1 MAVEPTEP
9 QAEVLERLADPDV
22 YPDRPPRVDR
32 IDTHTA
38 HVFLA
43 GDRAYKVKREVRY
56 SFLDYSTLERRRLAC
71 EAEVRLNRRTAPAL
85 YLGVTPVTRDPSGR
99 LGIGGPG
106 PAVEWLVVMR
116 RFPDDALLDR
126 IATAGGLTTTL
137 AVQLADAIA
146 DFHAHAVP
154 TPHEGGPA
162 GMAEVDRSPM
172 ISFSTFTPPTF
183 DGYFCCMAM
192 LVQPR

>member
-38 HVFLA
+38 HVFQA

-106 PAVEWLVVMR
+106 PAIVSLTPQAHEQRGSQLNLRHPEAYAVMQALIAKGIIGDFRQPDIMRFGFAPLYLSYAEVETAAMTFCQV
-116 RFPDDALLDR
+116 
-126 IATAGGLTTTL
+126 IAGG
-137 AVQLADAIA
+137 
-146 DFHAHAVP
+146 
-154 TPHEGGPA
+154 EW
-162 GMAEVDRSPM
+162 DRPE
-172 ISFSTFTPPTF
+172 FKQR
-183 DGYFCCMAM
+183 AK
-192 LVQPR
+192 VV